1 MAQYLDDVIKAV
13 GDIFEDQHGVVDIIR
28 FAESPRFLNLKLFPV
43 QKFILKCA
51 YNIPLSD
58 GGDNSSK
65 IIINDKFNEKE
76 RYRFSELE
84 YLKFLQDENRINIKE
99 VTGDPA
105 DVRTNICLVIGRR
118 GTKTTTISVLI
129 AFEIYKLLRKFS
141 PHQYYN
147 MMPND
152 EIWLSCIS
160 TNQEQSADLFR
171 RITGHLER
179 AECFKRY
186 RNKPTLG
193 YMQLSTERDIQDY
206 GPNQRPSIRVVAS
219 PCSGRGLRGH
229 NNICAV
235 FDEMAYFFEKEVS
248 ADKSDKAIYEA
259 VTPSVAGYNSPMG
272 EPHGKIICIS
282 SPNTRKGQFFDLYE
296 RSFEPDCKD
305 LLMIQAPAWEANPTL
320 SSKYLRAKYTEN
332 PLAFKAE
339 FGAEFSDRIFAW
351 IENEQVLRMN
361 ITPGLKL
368 KESNLERLP
377 HFMGVDVGLQ
387 NDGTAIVIC
396 HVVKKETPS
405 GVRDFIEL
413 DCAEVRYAKEEKK
426 EYFSPEEI
434 AEWILS
440 FYNKFFIVQGTLDQH
455 YGLAIVPM
463 LHNRG
468 FKQIKVTHA
477 SREYNSRIFQ
487 NLMSKM
493 LDGGLRIPEGTE
505 EKIHD
510 GVSTKDIPLVSELL
524 RLRATQHSKYLIT
537 VEAQEGKGNHDDLS
551 DAFARAVFLASEYM
565 STGGGTVKT
574 NNSQLASS
582 NASATYKQYYRKAK
596 LSAAYTKRPSSGLM
610 AEMTRSR
617 NLGTG
622 SGRF

>member
-1 MAQYLDDVIKAV
+1 MSLSELCADYISSKKLKDDS
-13 GDIFEDQHGVVDIIR
+13 ERNIIE
-28 FAESPRFLNLKLFPV
+28 FAEAPWGLGLGTSIDIPPLLPV
-43 QKFILKCA
+43 QKFIIKCA
-51 YNIPLSD
+51 YNIPLDD
-58 GGDNSSK
+58 GDK
-65 IIINDKFNEKE
+65 RIIVNDKFNEKE
-76 RYRFSELE
+76 RYRFSEIG
-84 YLKFLQDENRINIKE
+84 YLNYLRDQNRINIKE
-99 VTGDPA
+99 VTGDPN
-105 DVRTNICLVIGRR
+105 DVRTNLCLVVGRR
-118 GTKTTTISVLI
+118 GTKTTTISVII

-147 MMPND
+147 LMPND
-152 EIWLSCIS
+152 EIWVSCIS

-193 YMQLSTERDIQDY
+193 YMQLSTERDIQEF
-206 GPNQRPSIRVVAS
+206 GANQRPSIRVVAS

-248 ADKSDKAIYEA
+248 ADKSDKAVYEA
-259 VTPSVAGYNSPMG
+259 VTPSVAGFNSPMG

-282 SPNTRKGQFFDLYE
+282 SPNTRRGQFFDLYE
-296 RSFEPDCKD
+296 RSFEDDCKD
-305 LLMIQAPAWEANPTL
+305 LLMIQAPSWEANPTL
-320 SSKYLRAKYTEN
+320 SSKYLRAKYAEN
-332 PLAFKAE
+332 PLSFKAE

-361 ITPGLKL
+361 IIPGLKT

-387 NDGTAIVIC
+387 NDGTAIVVC

-405 GVRDFIEL
+405 GLKDFIEL
-413 DCAEVRYAKEEKK
+413 DCAEVRYAKDEKK
-426 EYFSPEEI
+426 EFFSPEEV
-434 AEWILS
+434 AEWILN

-463 LHNRG
+463 LHTKG

-477 SREYNSRIFQ
+477 NREYNSRIFQ

-493 LDGGLRIPEGTE
+493 LDGSLRIPEGE
-505 EKIHD
+505 EKVRD
-510 GVSTKDIPLVSELL
+510 GELTKDIPLVSELL

-537 VEAQEGKGNHDDLS
+537 VEAQEGKGSHDDLS
-551 DAFARAVFLASEYM
+551 DAFARAVYLATEYM
-565 STGGGTVKT
+565 STGGGTLKSNT
-574 NNSQLASS
+574 TQLASS
-582 NASATYKQYYRKAK
+582 SSSVSYKQYYRKAK
-596 LSAAYTKRPSSGLM
+596 QNVIYTKRPSSSLM
-610 AEMTRSR
+610 AEMSR
-617 NLGTG
+617 MRNNG
-622 SGRF
+622 GRF